1 MRGTIDEVKDF
12 FYKNSFA
19 SINRSLIINLLYV
32 EGYTKTDVILKNE
45 TLPLSRVYKDE
56 SCRRIAVYLGE

>member
-32 EGYTKTDVILKNE
+32 EGYTKQMLF
-45 TLPLSRVYKDE
+45 
-56 SCRRIAVYLGE
+56 